1 MSQVLNA
8 QNLTRYYAVSRGAFK
23 ETSILKAV
31 DGASFTLERGKT

>member
-31 DGASFTLERGKT
+31 DGASFTL